1 MRRKLLIVILVCALP
16 ALLFSQEKK
25 KAGDQHI
32 PIGAQYSN
40 SFEISDIYFN
50 RRIDTTGK
58 GELLEVEMVIKNLTD
73 DPMDLYVHVIATYER
88 EEKTRSSFEMP
99 IPEKERIRSFV
110 PFPGDKADY
119 QYPHPEKADAT
130 MLKKAP
136 KNPTSGVNPDTGKP
150 YNLESKLLIR
160 TYHLSEYRT
169 NYFFFNEVTVL
180 VYDNEGK
187 PVFRQLYE
195 IEGRRY

>member
-1 MRRKLLIVILVCALP
+1 MRRKLLIVIMVCIIP
-16 ALLFSQEKK
+16 GWLFSQENTSVKK
-25 KAGDQHI
+25 QHI
-32 PIGAQYSN
+32 PIGSQYSN
-40 SFEISDIYFN
+40 SFEISKIYFN

-58 GELLEVEMVIKNLTD
+58 GELLEVEIVVENQTD
-73 DPMDLYVHVIATYER
+73 DPMDLYVHVVASYEK

-119 QYPHPEKADAT
+119 QYPHPEKSGET
-130 MLKKAP
+130 MLKKFP
-136 KNPTSGVNPDTGKP
+136 KNPKAGVNPDTGKP
-150 YNLESKLLIR
+150 YHLEDKLLIR

-180 VYDNEGK
+180 VFNSEGE
-187 PVFRQLYE
+187 PVYRQLFE
-195 IEGRRY
+195 IEGIRK

>member
-1 MRRKLLIVILVCALP
+1 MVWVIP

-25 KAGDQHI
+25 DADSQHI

-40 SFEISDIYFN
+40 SFEVSDIYFN

-58 GELLEVEMVIKNLTD
+58 GELLEVEIVVKNLTD
-73 DPMDLYVHVIATYER
+73 DPMDLYVHVIATFER

-110 PFPGDKADY
+110 PFPGKKEDY
-119 QYPHPEKADAT
+119 QYPHPDKTGET
-130 MLKKAP
+130 ILKKAP
-136 KNPTSGVNPDTGKP
+136 KDPKAGINPDTGKP
-150 YNLESKLLIR
+150 YHLEEKLLIR

-169 NYFFFNEVTVL
+169 NYFFFNEVTIL

>member
-1 MRRKLLIVILVCALP
+1 MRKKLLIVIIVCVIP
-16 ALLFSQEKK
+16 VLLFSQEKQK
-25 KAGDQHI
+25 VGDQHI

-40 SFEISDIYFN
+40 SFEVSDIYFN

-58 GELLEVEMVIKNLTD
+58 GELLEVEMIVKNLTD
-73 DPMDLYVHVIATYER
+73 DPMDLYVHVIATFER

-119 QYPHPEKADAT
+119 QYPHPEKNDET
-130 MLKKAP
+130 ILKKAP
-136 KNPTSGVNPDTGKP
+136 KNPKAGINPDTGKP
-150 YNLESKLLIR
+150 YHLEDKLLIR

-169 NYFFFNEVTVL
+169 NYFFFNEVTIL
-180 VYDNEGK
+180 VYDSEGN